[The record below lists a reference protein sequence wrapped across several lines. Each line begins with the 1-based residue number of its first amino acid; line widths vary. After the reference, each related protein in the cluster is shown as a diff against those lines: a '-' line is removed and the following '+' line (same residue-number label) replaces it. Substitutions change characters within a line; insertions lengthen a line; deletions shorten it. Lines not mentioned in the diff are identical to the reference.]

1 MKRSLTFAAI
11 ALSFLTLTP
20 VFAEAPQ
27 MQQQIAIGDDQYV
40 AGGNVTLGTDLP
52 TDLIAAGGN
61 VTLSGRVGRDLLVAG
76 GQLDITSPIGDDLRA
91 AGGTIRIAS
100 SVAGDVL
107 VTGGSVVI
115 AKNAVI
121 NGDVAIFAGTLIMD
135 GQVKGKLT
143 IAGGDVTVSGQV
155 AGPADIKAETFMLT
169 GVIGGRAK
177 IAAQQIGLGPDARLR
192 SGIDYW
198 TEDGQMD
205 FTTALAGGTGTAV
218 YKPELKLIDR
228 NEARTGATAALGAFA
243 GVMGMF
249 SLLSA
254 ALFLTLLMLFA
265 PNMLAESGR
274 KLMKSPGMSLL
285 TGVLFYFL
293 TPLLILGLFLT
304 IIGIPLGF
312 FGLFVYVFSVIFGSA
327 VSAAVIA
334 QWIEQYFKKKWHPAL
349 MILLAVA
356 VFVGLKGLWLVP
368 VLGWICR
375 TLLIFMAVGALLMT
389 LWTRGK
395 KIA

>member
-1 MKRSLTFAAI
+1 MKRSHALAAI
-11 ALSFLTLTP
+11 VLSFLTMAP
-20 VFAEAPQ
+20 AFAAGPQ
-27 MQQQIAIGDDQYV
+27 TQQQIAIGDDQYV
-40 AGGNVTLGTDLP
+40 AGSNVTSGSDLP
-52 TDLIAAGGN
+52 TDLVAAGGN

-76 GQLDITSPIGDDLRA
+76 GQLDITSSVGDDLRA
-91 AGGTIRIAS
+91 AGGSIRIAS

-107 VTGGSVVI
+107 VTGGYVVI
-115 AKNAVI
+115 AKGAVI
-121 NGDVAIFAGTLIMD
+121 NGDVAIFGGTLIMD

-143 IAGGDVTVSGQV
+143 IGGGDVTVSGQV

-198 TEDGQMD
+198 TENGQMD
-205 FTTALAGGTGTAV
+205 FSTALAGGAGTAV
-218 YKPELKLIDR
+218 YTPGLELMDR
-228 NEARTGATAALGAFA
+228 QETRTGAAAVLGALA
-243 GVMGMF
+243 GVMGMYT
-249 SLLSA
+249 LLSA

-265 PNMLAESGR
+265 PNLLAESGK

-285 TGVLFYFL
+285 TGLLFYFL

-312 FGLFVYVFSVIFGSA
+312 FGLFVYVFSIIFGSA
-327 VSAAVIA
+327 FAAAVIA
-334 QWIEQYFKKKWHPAL
+334 LWIEQYFKKKWHPAL
-349 MILLAVA
+349 MILLALG
-356 VFVGLKGLWLVP
+356 VFVALKALWLIP

-375 TLLIFMAVGALLMT
+375 TLLIFTGIGALLMT

-395 KIA
+395 KIV